1 MRGKKKYGWLSGLMS
16 NVLGGT
22 REYNFN
28 NVTYIVEPRFQSID
42 SEDAKMPQEKFG
54 RIIEKFA
61 AHLQVAPDSDKIEA
75 EYVLEYIDK
84 TEILSSSNFSGNTK
98 GIFWKIVAK

>member
-1 MRGKKKYGWLSGLMS
+1 MRGKRKYGWLSGLVS

-28 NVTYIVEPRFQSID
+28 NVTYIVEPRFQSLKD
-42 SEDAKMPQEKFG
+42 EKVTMPQEKFA
-54 RIIEKFA
+54 RIIEKSA

-75 EYVLEYIDK
+75 EYVLDSAGEEEHADQNQR
-84 TEILSSSNFSGNTK
+84 E
-98 GIFWKIVAK
+98 

>member
-1 MRGKKKYGWLSGLMS
+1 MRDKKKYGWLSGLMS

-42 SEDAKMPQEKFG
+42 FEDAKMPQEKFA
-54 RIIEKFA
+54 RIIEKSV
-61 AHLQVAPDSDKIEA
+61 AHLQLSPDSDKIQA
-75 EYVLEYIDK
+75 EYVLKSAGEEEYADQ
-84 TEILSSSNFSGNTK
+84 TE
-98 GIFWKIVAK
+98 

>member
-28 NVTYIVEPRFQSID
+28 NVTYSKDKTPRPK
-42 SEDAKMPQEKFG
+42 EGE
-54 RIIEKFA
+54 RRE
-61 AHLQVAPDSDKIEA
+61 
-75 EYVLEYIDK
+75 EYVLRIA
-84 TEILSSSNFSGNTK
+84 LLCRLR
-98 GIFWKIVAK
+98 

>member
-1 MRGKKKYGWLSGLMS
+1 MRGKKKYAWLSGMMS

-28 NVTYIVEPRFQSID
+28 NVTYIVEPRFQSVD

-54 RIIEKFA
+54 RIIEKSA
-61 AHLQVAPDSDKIEA
+61 AHLQVALERDKIQA
-75 EYVLEYIDK
+75 EYVLESAREEEYADQNQ
-84 TEILSSSNFSGNTK
+84 TE
-98 GIFWKIVAK
+98 

>member
-28 NVTYIVEPRFQSID
+28 NVTYIVEPRFQSLKD
-42 SEDAKMPQEKFG
+42 ETFSMPQEKFV
-54 RIIEKFA
+54 RIIEKSA
-61 AHLQVAPDSDKIEA
+61 AHLQVSPDSDKIEA
-75 EYVLEYIDK
+75 EYVLDSAGEEEYADQNQ
-84 TEILSSSNFSGNTK
+84 TE
-98 GIFWKIVAK
+98 

>member
-1 MRGKKKYGWLSGLMS
+1 MQGKKKYGWLSGLMS

-28 NVTYIVEPRFQSID
+28 NVTYIVEPHFQSLGDEKIT
-42 SEDAKMPQEKFG
+42 MPQEKFA
-54 RIIEKFA
+54 RIIEKSA

-75 EYVLEYIDK
+75 EYVLDSAGEEEYADQNQ
-84 TEILSSSNFSGNTK
+84 TE
-98 GIFWKIVAK
+98 

>member
-1 MRGKKKYGWLSGLMS
+1 MRGKKKYAWLSGLMS

-28 NVTYIVEPRFQSID
+28 NVTYIVEPRFQSLKD
-42 SEDAKMPQEKFG
+42 EKVTMPQEKFA

-61 AHLQVAPDSDKIEA
+61 AHLQVTPDSDKIQV
-75 EYVLEYIDK
+75 EYVLKSAGEEEYADQNQ
-84 TEILSSSNFSGNTK
+84 TE
-98 GIFWKIVAK
+98 

>member
-1 MRGKKKYGWLSGLMS
+1 MRDKKKYGWLSGLMS

-28 NVTYIVEPRFQSID
+28 NVTYIVEPRFQSVD

-54 RIIEKFA
+54 RIIEKSA
-61 AHLQVAPDSDKIEA
+61 AHLQDSLDSDKIQA
-75 EYVLEYIDK
+75 EYVLDSAGEEEYADQ
-84 TEILSSSNFSGNTK
+84 NQTK
-98 GIFWKIVAK
+98 

>member
-1 MRGKKKYGWLSGLMS
+1 MRDKKKYGWLSGLMS

-28 NVTYIVEPRFQSID
+28 NVTYIVEPHFQSLGDEKIT
-42 SEDAKMPQEKFG
+42 MPQEKFA
-54 RIIEKFA
+54 RIIEKSA

-75 EYVLEYIDK
+75 EYVLDSAGEEEYADQNQ
-84 TEILSSSNFSGNTK
+84 TE
-98 GIFWKIVAK
+98 